1 MTASVATCAQCSLMR
16 QRWKDRQALNTSPAP
31 TQGGQAWLQA
41 ASPDWSVFQAQL
53 LCVGR
58 HLDAEK
64 NQDSLS
70 PAADEGTSLHLAFR
84 HPSEVQ
90 TLVPGQVQEDKV
102 PTGLTV
108 WRFLPITGDQSCFLQ
123 TDAAAAEPRP
133 PGSHVIAVVL
143 QQIPPRPPAQ
153 LARGGVV
160 PESLA
165 VWRKEVWR

>member
-1 MTASVATCAQCSLMR
+1 MNAQVSDSISSYLPSVQSDETAAERPTGPEHVASAH
-16 QRWKDRQALNTSPAP
+16 A
-31 TQGGQAWLQA
+31 GGQ

-70 PAADEGTSLHLAFR
+70 PAAEGGTSLHLAFR

-102 PTGLTV
+102 QTGLTV

-123 TDAAAAEPRP
+123 TGAAASEPRP

-143 QQIPPRPPAQ
+143 QQIPHPPSA
-153 LARGGVV
+153 AGERRRC
-160 PESLA
+160 S
-165 VWRKEVWR
+165 